1 MRMKKPSTRNWLLVL
16 IAAILFC
23 SFIGISS
30 INYMITRASVRAEIL
45 QNDLPLTMDNIY
57 SELTSEMMRPL
68 LVSSSMATD
77 HFLKDWVSEGER
89 DVDKVLKY
97 LNGIKEKYDFFTT
110 FFVSAHTGIYYRYNG
125 IHKTI
130 SPLDSHDVW
139 YYDFT
144 ARNQEYGID
153 VDTDEAAGNIL
164 TIFINYK
171 VFDSEGKLLGVTGVG
186 LQVDHVSELIAAYK
200 QKYQRIVYL
209 IDREGKIMVHPE
221 KYYIEKMSIGDMEG
235 IGKITEKILETGN
248 SPESFEFERDRRTV
262 FLTVRFINSFS
273 WFLLVEQDES
283 KALSTARNN
292 FIRTVLLGL
301 VASFFVVLITLGA
314 INRYQEELE
323 ALAVTDELTGVANR
337 RSLEKE
343 FEKLVYSYSRSK
355 KTFSL
360 ILMDLD
366 RFKNVN
372 DTNGHL
378 AGDNVLRNVAQLI
391 KGNIRPTDTLA
402 RWGGDEFAVLCCQE
416 TDGVLKMAERIRQAI
431 RMADLGG
438 KGSKLDDP
446 GNLITVSCGVT
457 SFHEG
462 DNLDTMFSRADRALY
477 RCKKGGGNFLET
489 EFFMQT

>member
-1 MRMKKPSTRNWLLVL
+1 MKKPSTRNRLLFL

-23 SFIGISS
+23 SFVGISS

-68 LVSSSMATD
+68 LVSSSMASD
-77 HFLKDWVSEGER
+77 HFLKDWVSSGEK
-89 DVDKVLKY
+89 DVEKVIMYLK
-97 LNGIKEKYDFFTT
+97 GIKEKYDFFTT

-125 IHKTI
+125 IHKTV

-139 YYDFT
+139 YYDF
-144 ARNQEYGID
+144 AAQHHEYDID
-153 VDTDEAAGNIL
+153 VDSDEAAGNVL

-171 VFDSEGKLLGVTGVG
+171 VVDSAGKLLGVTGVG
-186 LQVDHVSELIAAYK
+186 LKVEHVSELIGAYK
-200 QKYQRIVYL
+200 QKYQRVVYL
-209 IDREGKIMVHPE
+209 TDREGKIMVHPQE
-221 KYYIEKMSIGDMEG
+221 SYIEKVFIGDMEG
-235 IGKITEKILETGN
+235 IGKITEEILATGN
-248 SPESFEFERDRRTV
+248 EPKNYEFERGSRTV
-262 FLTVRFINSFS
+262 FLTVRFISSFS

-283 KALSTARNN
+283 RVLSTARRN
-292 FIRTVLLGL
+292 FIRTIILGL
-301 VASFFVVLITLGA
+301 VASVFVVLITLGT
-314 INRYQEELE
+314 INKYQEELE
-323 ALAVTDELTGVANR
+323 TLAVTDELTSAANR
-337 RSLEKE
+337 RSLEKD
-343 FEKLVYSYSRSK
+343 FENMVYSYSRGRK
-355 KTFSL
+355 PFSL

-372 DTNGHL
+372 DKNGHL

-391 KGNIRPTDTLA
+391 KRNIRPTDTLA

-416 TDGVLKMAERIRQAI
+416 TDGVMKMAERIRQAI

-446 GNLITVSCGVT
+446 ENLITVSCGVT

-462 DNLDTMFSRADRALY
+462 DDLDTMLSRADRALH
-477 RCKKGGGNFLET
+477 RCKKRGGNCLET
-489 EFFMQT
+489 EFFKKV